1 MDKDKVNGAARE
13 GGLGYKRKK
22 ILWIVVIIILLL
34 ALLLW
39 VIRTSNDNSQI
50 DGQLDKEPPVFT
62 PPSAQI
68 EYEDVEV
75 PEASPTEFSAI
86 NLAKNYVARFGS
98 WSTDNQGN
106 NLNELLPL
114 ITSRM
119 QDYLRNIELD
129 FEAEKFKGITTKSL
143 TANVVSM
150 TDNQAEILIGTQK
163 IETNDKLEQKIYY
176 QDASVKLVKSADKWL
191 VDEFYWKE

>member
-1 MDKDKVNGAARE
+1 MDKDKVNGVARE

-75 PEASPTEFSAI
+75 PAESPTEFSAI
-86 NLAKNYVARFGS
+86 NLAKNYAARFGS

-114 ITSRM
+114 STTRM
-119 QDYLRNIELD
+119 QNYLRNIELD
-129 FEAEKFKGITTKSL
+129 YETEEFMGLTTKSL
-143 TANVVSM
+143 TTSIVSM
-150 TDNQAEILIGTQK
+150 DDDKAEILVGTQK
-163 IETNDKLEQKIYY
+163 IETNDKLEEKIYY
-176 QDASVKLVKSADKWL
+176 QDASVRLVKSADKWL
-191 VDEFYWKE
+191 VDEFYWE